1 MAKVQNNQSIN
12 LPSGIFLKMKLL
24 ILFLLLIPAIASAQ
38 SKLLKKIFSDDT
50 TRHNSFLPVPILGYS
65 QEAGLQFGAAG
76 IYSFYSDLKNLK
88 NKASSIYGTAVYS
101 TKKQSKLTLKGDM
114 WSPSNNYHTIAEIR
128 LANTP
133 FNFYGLGNN
142 TFLADEDKIVQK
154 QFKLVT
160 EVERIILPNFYMGFG
175 AEFEKLRFEDEEI
188 GGIFST
194 NAPPDRAKGQVLFL
208 KITQLLDTRNNSTY
222 PDKGLFLRTRFGL
235 APDFFGGDNF
245 AGNELDVDLRAFKKL
260 DSKLIL
266 GFNVLYEGLNYTK
279 DVESFY
285 FLPQLGGD
293 LMMRGYYLGRYRGPN
308 LIAGQAELRYRII
321 PRVGIVGFGGTGMIF
336 NDDQFAMRNLKPNY
350 GIGARLFFDL
360 EKALSVR
367 LDYGIGEKPAGE
379 KRISGFYLSLGE
391 AF

>member
-1 MAKVQNNQSIN
+1 MIR
-12 LPSGIFLKMKLL
+12 LFP
-24 ILFLLLIPAIASAQ
+24 FLLFLIPALSSAQ
-38 SKLLKKIFSDDT
+38 SKLLKKVFSDDT
-50 TRHNSFLPVPILGYS
+50 TRHNSFLPVPVFGYS
-65 QEAGLQFGAAG
+65 QEAGLQFGVAG

-101 TKKQSKLTLKGDM
+101 TKKQSKLTLKSDM

-133 FNFYGLGNN
+133 FNFYGLGNK
-142 TFLADEDKIVQK
+142 TLLADEDKIVQK

-160 EVERIILPNFYMGFG
+160 EVERIILPNFYMGLG
-175 AEFEKLRFEDEEI
+175 AEFEKLSFEDAEI

-208 KITQLLDTRNNSTY
+208 KISQLLDTRNNSTY
-222 PDKGLFLRTRFGL
+222 PDKGFYLRSRFGL

-245 AGNELDVDLRAFKKL
+245 AGNELDIDFRAFKKL
-260 DSKLIL
+260 GSKLIL

-279 DVESFY
+279 YVEAFY

-321 PRVGIVGFGGTGMIF
+321 PRVGIVGFGGTGMVYE
-336 NDDQFAMRNLKPNY
+336 NSRFAIKDLKPNY
-350 GIGARLFFDL
+350 GLGARLFFDL
-360 EKALSVR
+360 EKALSLR
-367 LDYGIGEKPAGE
+367 IDYGFGEKPAGE